1 MQLCSYEHASSP
13 NPCVSVEEAYRGFDN
28 PYTYNIWREG
38 VYSAITK
45 QDVEERLEKAAD
57 NFQKIS
63 EYREKLA
70 GHAYKV
76 CLVHN
81 NPDNI
86 PLGQGFPQ
94 IYRSHQPESA
104 INRVNLDQTSNEPN
118 IAVPTTIVM
127 ESQQL
132 DRLLISDTPTSATPV
147 VDVEGTLQQAA

>member
-1 MQLCSYEHASSP
+1 M
-13 NPCVSVEEAYRGFDN
+13 SVEEVYNCFDN
-28 PYTYNIWREG
+28 PYTHDIWREG

-45 QDVEERLEKAAD
+45 QDVDKRLEKATH

-63 EYREKLA
+63 EYRKLLGGRA
-70 GHAYKV
+70 CEV

-86 PLGQGFPQ
+86 PLNQGFPQ
-94 IYRSHQPESA
+94 IYRSHQPESV
-104 INRVNLDQTSNEPN
+104 INGVKLSPTSNEPN

-132 DRLLISDTPTSATPV
+132 DRLLISDTPTGTTPV
-147 VDVEGTLQQAA
+147 VDADSTFQQAA

>member
-1 MQLCSYEHASSP
+1 MELCSYEHASSL
-13 NPCVSVEEAYRGFDN
+13 NPCASVEEVYNCFDN
-28 PYTYNIWREG
+28 PYTYDIWREG
-38 VYSAITK
+38 VYSPITR
-45 QDVEERLEKAAD
+45 QDVEERLEKATR

-63 EYREKLA
+63 EYRKLL
-70 GHAYKV
+70 GGRAYEV

-86 PLGQGFPQ
+86 PLNQGFPQ

-104 INRVNLDQTSNEPN
+104 INRAKLSPTSNKPN

-132 DRLLISDTPTSATPV
+132 DRLLISDTPTSTTPV

>member
-1 MQLCSYEHASSP
+1 M
-13 NPCVSVEEAYRGFDN
+13 SVEEVYNCFDN
-28 PYTYNIWREG
+28 PYTYDIWREG
-38 VYSAITK
+38 VYSPITR
-45 QDVEERLEKAAD
+45 QDVEERLKNATH
-57 NFQKIS
+57 NFQQIS
-63 EYREKLA
+63 EYRKLLA
-70 GHAYKV
+70 GRACEV

-86 PLGQGFPQ
+86 PLNQGFPQ

-104 INRVNLDQTSNEPN
+104 INGVKLSPTSNEPN

-132 DRLLISDTPTSATPV
+132 DRLLISDTPTSTTPV

>member
-1 MQLCSYEHASSP
+1 M
-13 NPCVSVEEAYRGFDN
+13 SVEEVYNCFDN
-28 PYTYNIWREG
+28 PYTHDIWREG
-38 VYSAITK
+38 VYSPITK

-63 EYREKLA
+63 EYRKLLA
-70 GHAYKV
+70 GRACEV

-86 PLGQGFPQ
+86 PLNQGFPQ
-94 IYRSHQPESA
+94 IYRSHQPESV
-104 INRVNLDQTSNEPN
+104 INGVKLSPTSNEPN

-132 DRLLISDTPTSATPV
+132 DRLLISDTPTGTTPV
-147 VDVEGTLQQAA
+147 VDADSTFQQAA